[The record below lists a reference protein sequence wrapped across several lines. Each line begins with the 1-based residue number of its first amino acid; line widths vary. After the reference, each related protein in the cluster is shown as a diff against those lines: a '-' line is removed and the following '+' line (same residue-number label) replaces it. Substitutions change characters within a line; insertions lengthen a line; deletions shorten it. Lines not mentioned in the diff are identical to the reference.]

1 MHELAIADAV
11 LSLVLEQAPARRVTR
26 VGMRIGH
33 LRQVVPSAL
42 RFSFELVA
50 SDTAATGAELEIEA
64 IRVGVWCANCA
75 TESSPA
81 AFPLVCDRC
90 GTTSVT
96 VLRGDE
102 MLVEWIET
110 EDDDGVV

>member
-11 LSLVLEQAPARRVTR
+11 LSMVLEQAPDCRVTK

-50 SDTAATGAELEIEA
+50 NETAAQGADLEIEPVP
-64 IRVGVWCANCA
+64 VGVWCDDCA
-75 TESSPA
+75 VESSPG

-90 GTTSVT
+90 GTTSVA

-110 EDDDGVV
+110 EEYDGVV